1 MKYLEDSY
9 LVGCVD
15 LNNCDFIEVTD
26 NQGKK
31 TKKEVYQAIFASQV
45 YGTFFVIYGKFLT
58 DKTSKAGCCFVRGVK
73 MKLVN
78 YKGLINMGFTKRK
91 ITTNTLSAAAN
102 GKKSKG
108 SKNLQVTKAIK
119 VEFEVRGFNTNYE
132 MEIEFTKPIDVS
144 EGTFKEI
151 EFQKKL
157 IALSKSFAIQPDSQD
172 TISNALKKPLLQSIP
187 NEPFFDTEFHERD
200 GVDYYDNILH
210 PGMDGYREF
219 GKEAFTIRCITSKV
233 NMVYYTP
240 AAKASNKK

>member
-26 NQGKK
+26 KQGKK

-58 DKTSKAGCCFVRGVK
+58 DKTSKAGCCLVNGVK

-78 YKGLINMGFTKRK
+78 YKGLMNMGFTKKR
-91 ITTNTLSAAAN
+91 IIVDPLPPPDN

-108 SKNLQVTKAIK
+108 TKSLKGTDTPK
-119 VEFEVRGFNTNYE
+119 VEFEVRGFNNNYE
-132 MEIEFTKPIDVS
+132 MDIEFTKPIDVS
-144 EGTFKEI
+144 EGKFKEMI
-151 EFQKKL
+151 FQKKL
-157 IALSKSFAIQPDSQD
+157 IALSKSFAIQPGSQ
-172 TISNALKKPLLQSIP
+172 LKITDKFKSPQSKPIP
-187 NEPFFDTEFHERD
+187 DEPFFDTEFHERD

-210 PGMDGYREF
+210 LGMDGYSEI
-219 GKEAFTIRCITSKV
+219 GTEAFTIRCITSKV